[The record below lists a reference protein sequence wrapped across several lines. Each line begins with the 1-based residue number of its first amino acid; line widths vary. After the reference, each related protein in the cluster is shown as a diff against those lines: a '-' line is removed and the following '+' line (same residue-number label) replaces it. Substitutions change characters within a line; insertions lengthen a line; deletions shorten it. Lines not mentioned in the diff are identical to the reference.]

1 MSNLRTGR
9 TDRPARRFSV
19 FSGVAAAVMAAAA
32 PLSFASPARAEAAM
46 AEAVRGG
53 QGLNDF
59 YAARGGAPLWF
70 AGGQPS
76 QAAGLLIETLNSAEI
91 DGLDPRQYRVR
102 DIARA
107 LRSAWG
113 GNPQAVRKADLLLS
127 QALVTYARDL
137 RRTGNS
143 GVIYVDPELRPGPP
157 SPRAILEAAAKA
169 PSLAEY
175 VAGMGWMN
183 PYYGQLR
190 QALAERNYAS
200 DAERRTLMLNLARAR
215 ELPAGPQRYVL
226 VNAAAQ
232 RLTMVENGEEVGA
245 MRVVVGKTKNP
256 TPMMAAFIRFAALN
270 PYWNVPPDLAAERVA
285 PNVVKEGLGYLKTH
299 GYQLLSDWG
308 DHPTIIDPST
318 IDWQGVADGT
328 VEVRLRQ
335 LPGPGN
341 AMGRMKF
348 MFPNA
353 QGIYLH
359 DTPDK
364 QLLTEASRLFS
375 GGCIRLED
383 APRLGEWLF
392 GRPLNPKGAGAEQ
405 QVPLPRPV
413 PVYVTYLTAVP
424 SGSSVA
430 YFDDIYGRDSART
443 AQVDGGLA
451 LASRR

>member
-1 MSNLRTGR
+1 MSG
-9 TDRPARRFSV
+9 
-19 FSGVAAAVMAAAA
+19 AAAALMAAAA
-32 PLSFASPARAEAAM
+32 PLLLSPATAA
-46 AEAVRGG
+46 AATVESARDG
-53 QGLNDF
+53 QELTDF
-59 YAARGGAPLWF
+59 YAARDNAPLWF

-76 QAAGLLIETLNSAEI
+76 DAAGLLIETLNSAGL
-91 DGLDPRQYRVR
+91 DGLNPKAYRVKEA
-102 DIARA
+102 ARA

-127 QALVTYARDL
+127 QALVSYARDL
-137 RRTGNS
+137 RRTS
-143 GVIYVDPELRPGPP
+143 DLGVIYVDSELRPGPP
-157 SPRAILEAAAKA
+157 SPRAILEAAARA
-169 PSLAEY
+169 PSLTEF
-175 VAGMGWMN
+175 VAGMGWLH
-183 PYYGQLR
+183 PTYGQLR
-190 QALAERNYAS
+190 NALAMRSYAS
-200 DAERRTLMLNLARAR
+200 DSERRTLLLNLERAR

-232 RLTMVENGEEVGA
+232 RLFMYENGEVVGS

-285 PNVVKEGLGYLKTH
+285 PNVVKDGLGYLRTH

-308 DHPTIIDPST
+308 DNPTVIDPST
-318 IDWQGVADGT
+318 IDWQAVADGRT
-328 VEVRLRQ
+328 EVRLRQ
-335 LPGPGN
+335 LPGPN
-341 AMGRMKF
+341 NSMGRMKF

-364 QLLTEASRLFS
+364 ELLTEASRLFS

-383 APRLGEWLF
+383 APRLGAWLF

-405 QVPLPRPV
+405 AVPLPKPV

-430 YFDDIYGRDSART
+430 YFDDIYGRDVARMG
-443 AQVDGGLA
+443 QLQSNLN
-451 LASRR
+451 LASWR